1 MNSISLDSFHSEFQL
16 NNITFDI
23 QSLLQKADLF
33 IEKGADFEKQI
44 GHFLNE
50 WFDDSDHITAQSS
63 GTTGIPKTIQISKQ
77 AMVESAR
84 ATGVFF
90 SLKPGN
96 TALLCLSTQYI
107 AGKMMLVR
115 ALVLGLKIDC
125 IPPSSNPLETI
136 EKNYDFAAMVPMQ
149 AQNSIAKL
157 NSIKTLIIG
166 GTRINPGLQNSL
178 LKLKTAV
185 FETFGM
191 TETITH
197 FAARRIGEEAFS
209 LLPNIEIS
217 KDERDCLVIHAPRIS
232 DKNIVTNDLVSI
244 FSETQFV
251 YLGRIDSVVNSGGVK
266 LFPEQIENK
275 LATEIPSRFFVIGVP
290 DPTLGE
296 KLILVVEGEKFDI
309 QETIFQSLNA
319 FEKPKEIHFV
329 FQFIETETGK
339 INRNKTLIALKL

>member
-16 NNITFDI
+16 NNIVFDI
-23 QSLLQKADLF
+23 QSLLQKADFF
-33 IEKGADFEKQI
+33 IEKGADFEKQM
-44 GHFLNE
+44 GFFLKE
-50 WFDDSDHITAQSS
+50 WFDDSDFITTQSS
-63 GTTGIPKTIQISKQ
+63 GTTGIPKTIQISKN

-84 ATGVFF
+84 ATAVFF
-90 SLKPGN
+90 NLKPGK

-125 IPPSSNPLETI
+125 IPLSSNPLETI
-136 EKNYDFAAMVPMQ
+136 EKNYDFSAMVPMQ

-157 NSIKTLIIG
+157 DSIKTLIIG
-166 GTRINPGLQNSL
+166 GAPINSKLQKAFL
-178 LKLKTAV
+178 QLKTAV

-197 FAARRIGEEAFS
+197 IAARRIGEKAFS

-244 FSETQFV
+244 VSETQFV

-275 LATEIPSRFFVIGVP
+275 LSAEIPSRFFVIGIP

-296 KLILVVEGEKFDI
+296 KLILVIEGEKFDI